1 LSILSHD
8 ANAVLG
14 GPEWLMA
21 RRGDA
26 RDLFASLGMPTAREE
41 VWRYSPI
48 DDLDLDHYEVG
59 RAELPVNLAVP
70 AAIEGAGA
78 VVVHVIGGIPQVD
91 ELETPKGL
99 QIQRAAAQADG
110 QHALGEL
117 SGDALVVLND
127 AHLVDALVIDVDR
140 AAMIDSPVIVLHHV
154 RDEAVFPR
162 TVVRLSAGSS
172 ATVLEVFV
180 GGNHR
185 TLSVP
190 VSRLH
195 LSDQANLRYG
205 SLQLLSREAWH
216 LATVDASLGQD
227 ASVEQVTGGLGAA
240 YDRLR
245 TDVALEGR
253 GASSVLRS
261 TYLGTGEQIHDL
273 RTLQDHMSPRTQSD
287 LLCKGAVSGTSR
299 SIYSGVIK
307 VQRGAVRSE
316 AMQSNHNLVLTES
329 AHADSVPNLD
339 IEENDVRCSHASTV
353 GPLDE
358 DQRYYLESRGIA
370 PLDAQRLLVR
380 GFFKDLLERT
390 SLPVAAELIG
400 AELNE
405 RLDAEVGP

>member
-1 LSILSHD
+1 LSHD
-8 ANAVLG
+8 TDAVLG
-14 GPEWLMA
+14 GPEWLVA

-26 RDLFASLGMPTAREE
+26 RDLFATLGMPSAQEE

-48 DDLDLDHYEVG
+48 GDLELERYEVG
-59 RAELPVNLAVP
+59 RAELPINLDVP
-70 AAIEGAGA
+70 SVIEAAGA
-78 VVVHVIGGIPQVD
+78 LVIHVVGGIPQVD
-91 ELETPKGL
+91 GLDDVEGLE
-99 QIQRAAAQADG
+99 IQRAAAQADG
-110 QHALGEL
+110 QEALGEL
-117 SGDALVVLND
+117 SDDALVVLND
-127 AHLVDALVIDVDR
+127 AQLADALVIDVAR
-140 AAMIDSPVIVLHHV
+140 AAMIDRPVVVLHHV

-162 TVVRLSAGSS
+162 TVVRLGDGSS

-185 TLSVP
+185 TLNVP
-190 VSRLH
+190 VSCLH
-195 LSDQANLRYG
+195 VNDQANLRYG
-205 SLQLLSREAWH
+205 SLQFLSRDAWH
-216 LATVDASLGQD
+216 LATVDATLGQD
-227 ASVEQVTGGLGAA
+227 ASVDQVTAGLGAA

-245 TDVALEGR
+245 TDVVLAGR
-253 GASSVLRS
+253 GASSLLRS

-273 RTLQDHMSPRTQSD
+273 RTLQDHVSPRTQSD
-287 LLCKGAVSGTSR
+287 LLCKGAVAGTSR
-299 SIYSGVIK
+299 SIYSGLIK
-307 VQRGAVRSE
+307 VQKGAVRSE

-390 SLPVAAELIG
+390 SLPVAAELVG
-400 AELNE
+400 AELNQ
-405 RLDAEVGP
+405 RLDAEVGA